1 MATEQR
7 SGLVNIYL
15 FLCLHSRL
23 ELDVEP
29 LFASMAIYDAK
40 ERKKVSENFYFNLNS
55 ECTRQMLSSHVPHAD
70 LSTLSRSAVFDILNP
85 SPDMFLVVRVE
96 KVLQGDVNECV
107 EPYIKDDKVGFN
119 KSYIRKSHNMS
130 STRTS

>member
-1 MATEQR
+1 MTNSIVE
-7 SGLVNIYL
+7 YP
-15 FLCLHSRL
+15 LCSRL

-40 ERKKVSENFYFNLNS
+40 EKKKVSENFYFNLNS
-55 ECTRQMLSSHVPHAD
+55 DCTRQMLSAHVPHAD
-70 LSTLSRSAVFDILNP
+70 LSTFSRSAVFDILNP

-107 EPYIKDDKVGFN
+107 EPYIKDDKVCF
-119 KSYIRKSHNMS
+119 
-130 STRTS
+130 